1 MKDFHKKALKEIK
14 IWAWAATVL
23 PMIAIAGIILTYL
36 IGFSS
41 WLQILIVTVSSVL
54 FGIAVIW
61 WWWALHTI
69 AGITGI
75 LFNALGRFEKVE
87 QEVVNLRTEI
97 DTQMKENAD
106 TRKRRK

>member
-14 IWAWAATVL
+14 LWAWAATVL

-36 IGFSS
+36 IGFNS
-41 WLQILIVTVSSVL
+41 WLEILIVTVSSVL

-61 WWWALHTI
+61 GWWALHTI

-75 LFNALGRFEKVE
+75 LANAFGRFEKVE
-87 QEVVNLRTEI
+87 QEVQSLRTEI
-97 DTQMKENAD
+97 DTQKENAD
-106 TRKRRK
+106 IRKRRK